1 MGLVFHSIYQPA
13 FYWSQLY
20 TCGPA
25 SVAQFGSQTLQTQ
38 FVCLLVCLKQMRKKI
53 NMINRSLMI
62 NAKFENLLKKN
73 KHILYFLEH
82 KFFFLHYLAGVR
94 PKWNFKNLINSKQN
108 KIYIYIY
115 LFLSFIVHFLASAA
129 YSPG

>member
-1 MGLVFHSIYQPA
+1 
-13 FYWSQLY
+13 
-20 TCGPA
+20 
-25 SVAQFGSQTLQTQ
+25 
-38 FVCLLVCLKQMRKKI
+38 
-53 NMINRSLMI
+53 MI

-82 KFFFLHYLAGVR
+82 NFFFFLHYLAGVR
-94 PKWNFKNLINSKQN
+94 PKLNFKNLINSKQN